1 MIRADTPATLL
12 ILARSDAGLT
22 LAQAA
27 QIAGLRGRSSCSQRE
42 SPCSP
47 RVASRLLTALHG
59 APWVCVEGPGWAV
72 AGPADD
78 VRTRLATPSP
88 TPKTTEPHAT
98 QRTAHESVPAS

>member
-12 ILARSDAGLT
+12 IIARGDAGLT

-27 QIAGLRGRSSCSQRE
+27 QIAGLSGRQSWGNRE
-42 SPCSP
+42 CACTP

-72 AGPADD
+72 AGPADE

-88 TPKTTEPHAT
+88 KPTTTEPHAT
-98 QRTAHESVPAS
+98 PRSGPGSVLAS

>member
-27 QIAGLRGRSSCSQRE
+27 QIAGLRGRSSWSQRE
-42 SPCSP
+42 STCSP

-72 AGPADD
+72 AGPADE
-78 VRTRLATPSP
+78 VRARLATPSP
-88 TPKTTEPHAT
+88 TPTTTEPHAT
-98 QRTAHESVPAS
+98 PRTAHESVPAS

>member
-27 QIAGLRGRSSCSQRE
+27 QIAGLRGRQSWGNRE
-42 SPCSP
+42 SACSP

-59 APWVCVEGPGWAV
+59 AAWVCVEGPGWAV

-78 VRTRLATPSP
+78 VRDRLATPSP
-88 TPKTTEPHAT
+88 TPTTARLHPT
-98 QRTAHESVPAS
+98 PRTEHG

>member
-27 QIAGLRGRSSCSQRE
+27 QIAGLRGRSSWAQRE
-42 SPCSP
+42 SACSP
-47 RVASRLLTALHG
+47 RVASRLLSALHG

-78 VRTRLATPSP
+78 VWTALATPSP
-88 TPKTTEPHAT
+88 TPTTVEPHPT
-98 QRTAHESVPAS
+98 PRTEHGSAPAS